1 MVNMASLAKE
11 HQREIMGDVFGRP
24 IYPKEKCEYH
34 LHDKTTLKCVEGVS
48 DDGGIDED
56 GSEV

>member
-1 MVNMASLAKE
+1 MASLAKE
-11 HQREIMGDVFGRP
+11 HQHEIMGDAFEQP
-24 IYPKEKCEYH
+24 IHPKEKCEYH

-48 DDGGIDED
+48 DDGGIDDD